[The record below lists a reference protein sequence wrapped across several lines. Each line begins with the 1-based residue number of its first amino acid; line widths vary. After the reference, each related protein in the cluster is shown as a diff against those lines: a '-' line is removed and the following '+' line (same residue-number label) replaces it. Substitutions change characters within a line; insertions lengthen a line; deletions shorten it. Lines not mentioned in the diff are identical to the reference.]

1 MNKKQRAGTIKFSV
15 SMPAADFK
23 EIESARRRAG
33 RSRSQYLR
41 EAVLNARGPIT
52 RESGPGAVR
61 EDRAAYVTADMAV
74 MTDAAEQ
81 RKRAIAAAGVFASG
95 LGDLSTAHDK
105 HLTDTGPDPRDLAPG
120 RGGEGEGG
128 A

>member
-1 MNKKQRAGTIKFSV
+1 MNKKQQAGTIKFSV
-15 SMPAADFK
+15 SMPAADF
-23 EIESARRRAG
+23 EEVESARRKAG

-41 EAVLNARGPIT
+41 EAVLKARGPMT

-74 MTDAAEQ
+74 LTDAAEQ

-95 LGDLSTAHDK
+95 LGDLSTAHDR
-105 HLTDTGPDPRDLAPG
+105 HLTDPGPDPRDPAPG
-120 RGGEGEGG
+120 PGGEGEGG
-128 A
+128 V

>member
-1 MNKKQRAGTIKFSV
+1 MSKTQRAGTIKFSV

-23 EIESARRRAG
+23 ELESARRRAG

-41 EAVLNARGPIT
+41 EAVLNARGPMA

-61 EDRAAYVTADMAV
+61 EDRAVYATADMAV

-81 RKRAIAAAGVFASG
+81 RKRAIAAAGFIASG
-95 LGDLSTAHDK
+95 LGDLATAHDR
-105 HLTDTGPDPRDLAPG
+105 HLTDPGPDPRDPAPE
-120 RGGEGEGG
+120 RGGEGKGG